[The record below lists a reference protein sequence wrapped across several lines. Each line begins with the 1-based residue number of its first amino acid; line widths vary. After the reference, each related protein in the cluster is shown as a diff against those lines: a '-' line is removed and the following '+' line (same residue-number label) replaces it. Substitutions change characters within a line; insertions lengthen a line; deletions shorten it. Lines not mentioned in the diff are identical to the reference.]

1 MNLSKST
8 IEIIGLLLAC
18 GLWLTSAASAQTTT
32 WTAMRRSVV
41 VSIPDRELAVIEN
54 GKVIRTFRVA
64 VGAPVSPSPTGE
76 FRVVSLVDR
85 LVDGLSSV
93 DTFFDPEPQ
102 SASYGTYSILWQI
115 ERCIELGL
123 PYLYLGY
130 WIRESPKMA
139 YKATFRPI
147 EGLVGGRWTV
157 L

>member
-1 MNLSKST
+1 MVPHLPFRLARAERRAAMNLSKST

-76 FRVVSLVDR
+76 VRVVNRV
-85 LVDGLSSV
+85 
-93 DTFFDPEPQ
+93 PNP
-102 SASYGTYSILWQI
+102 TYYHAGGVMPAGAANAIGP
-115 ERCIELGL
+115 R
-123 PYLYLGY
+123 
-130 WIRESPKMA
+130 WI
-139 YKATFRPI
+139 
-147 EGLVGGRWTV
+147 GRDQKR
-157 L
+157 